1 MKSSVVSRAWL
12 ESELLAQG
20 LHPCDIT
27 DERLAEFKLPPPD
40 RFSRLLTPEDAKWR
54 NVRWKFLRLAMRVYR
69 NVSCGDIDKEAG
81 YLLRGVAIALGLR
94 EQFGR
99 LAPGERLS
107 KRMEYESVAFELWTR
122 RRLQPQRARWL
133 HDLEHKTLAKS
144 DAPYASAIV
153 AARDPMRLGIV
164 SLDADLHAARIAE
177 AWHRTQVGTAR
188 AAELRLRDERGGGR
202 KYDES
207 LRVDL
212 DERLL
217 YGYYVALGQATR
229 LSFFDGDGRIRASA
243 ERWKSAFDRLDG
255 NAQNTRLRRERK
267 AKKAEAPE
275 AKAQALLS
283 GGESQSRRHP
293 RLLLASGEGAPLECI
308 ADSPDACAADAVDFY
323 RATVKE
329 LTAMLASANQSERA
343 FIQATIKN
351 PDAKV
356 CEIAAEAQL
365 SERAIQSA
373 RDGVFGRLRRKFR
386 N

>member
-40 RFSRLLTPEDAKWR
+40 EYSRLLTPEDAKWR

-81 YLLRGVAIALGLR
+81 DLLLRVAIALVLR

-99 LAPGERLS
+99 LAPGERLGA
-107 KRMEYESVAFELWTR
+107 RLEYESVEFELWKRKRLKTQETR
-122 RRLQPQRARWL
+122 LL
-133 HDLEHKTLAKS
+133 EDLYHGTLVEPPV
-144 DAPYASAIV
+144 PYAAAIV
-153 AARDPMRLGIV
+153 NQLDVVRLGIV
-164 SLDADLHAARIAE
+164 DVDADLHAARIAE
-177 AWHRTQVGTAR
+177 VWHRTQVGTAAR
-188 AAELRLRDERGGGR
+188 AELRLRDERGSD
-202 KYDES
+202 YVFDDS

-212 DERLL
+212 DEQLL
-217 YGYYVALGQATR
+217 HGYYVTLGQATQ
-229 LSFFDGDGRIRASA
+229 LSYFDDKGRIRAST

-308 ADSPDACAADAVDFY
+308 ADSPDACAADTVDFY

-329 LTAMLASANQSERA
+329 LTAMLASANRSERA